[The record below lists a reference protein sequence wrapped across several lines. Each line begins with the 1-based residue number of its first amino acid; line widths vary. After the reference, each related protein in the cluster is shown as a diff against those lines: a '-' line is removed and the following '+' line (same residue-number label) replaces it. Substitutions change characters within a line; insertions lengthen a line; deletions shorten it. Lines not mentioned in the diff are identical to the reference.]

1 MTTRTGSSTRTDQIA
16 GVSLNAD
23 LGLLLIRLVIGLLFI
38 GHGTGKL
45 FGWFGQGGIK
55 GTGAFFNS
63 VGYHPAETL
72 AAFTGII
79 ELAAGIL
86 LCLGFL
92 IPLASAIIIGDMM
105 NAAFVKSADGF
116 WIADDGYEYE
126 LVLILLVTILTITGA
141 GVYALDR
148 DRQWFRNR
156 AGGLIFAVVL
166 GVIAGV
172 IMMIVRD

>member
-1 MTTRTGSSTRTDQIA
+1 MSTRTGPRTRTDQVA

-23 LGLLLIRLVIGLLFI
+23 LGLLIIRLVIGLLFI

-55 GTGAFFNS
+55 GTGAFFDQ

-72 AAFTGII
+72 VVFTGIV

-105 NAAFVKSADGF
+105 NAAYVKSAMGF

-126 LVLILLVTILTITGA
+126 LVLILLVTVLAITGA
-141 GVYALDR
+141 GAYALDR

-166 GVIAGV
+166 GVLSGV
-172 IMMIVRD
+172 AMFIVRD